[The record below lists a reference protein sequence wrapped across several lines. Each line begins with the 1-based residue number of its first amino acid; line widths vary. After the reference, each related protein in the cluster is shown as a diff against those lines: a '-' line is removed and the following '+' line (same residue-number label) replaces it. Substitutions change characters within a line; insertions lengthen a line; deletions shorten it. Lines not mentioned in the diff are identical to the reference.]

1 MRKRLNYANVMA
13 TLAFFF
19 ALSGVSMAGVKYIA
33 ASDPIP
39 STSDLTGTYRN
50 PMIASGKVTTGD
62 IADGAVTS
70 AKFDSSA
77 TAPNA
82 AKLGGLDVIAVTTGF
97 PFTIN
102 ASTTAETFV
111 NCPSDRVPIH
121 ATISAGPDIHVTEED
136 WSGLLRHS
144 DLGIQ
149 LANTGA
155 QTETFTSVTLDC
167 FGASS

>member
-1 MRKRLNYANVMA
+1 MRKRLSYANVMA

-19 ALSGVSMAGVKYIA
+19 ALTGASMAGVKYIA

-39 STSDLTGTYRN
+39 STSDLTGTYGN

-82 AKLGGLDVIAVTTGF
+82 AKLGGFDVIAYTTGV
-97 PFTIN
+97 PFT
-102 ASTTAETFV
+102 
-111 NCPSDRVPIH
+111 P
-121 ATISAGPDIHVTEED
+121 
-136 WSGLLRHS
+136 
-144 DLGIQ
+144 
-149 LANTGA
+149 
-155 QTETFTSVTLDC
+155 
-167 FGASS
+167 